1 MFEKVL
7 VANRGE
13 IAVRVVR
20 TLREMGISSV
30 AVYSEADR
38 STPHVGMAD
47 EAHLLGPAV
56 PAESYLSIERIVEV
70 AKESGAEA
78 IHPGYGF
85 LAENAAFATAC
96 EQAGVVFIGPPAS
109 AIEAMGSKT
118 RAREIMAEAGV
129 PIVPGATEASPDVK
143 AATKTAKEI
152 GYPVACKAAGG
163 GGGKGFRVAMS
174 ADELADAFEGA
185 AREGEKF
192 FSDATV
198 YLERY
203 LADPRHV
210 EVQVLADSDGNVIHL
225 GERDCSIQRRHQK
238 LIEEAPAPHVDAE
251 MRERIG
257 KIATEAAAAV
267 DYRGA
272 GTVEGMQVGSDYFFL
287 EMNTRIQVE
296 HCVTEMVTGIDIVR
310 EQIRVAAGEEL
321 SVSQAEVELRGHA
334 IECRI
339 NAEAADKGF
348 APAPG
353 RIDGYVEP
361 AGPGVRVD
369 SGLKAGSEVTP
380 LYDPMVAKLI
390 VWDVD
395 RERATARMLRAL
407 GEYVIEPLTTLIP
420 FHTALLATEQ
430 WANGETC
437 RDLTEDKKWLK
448 GTNPDTSSQRSGD
461 PGSAGIRPGVSWSAE
476 GEVGEGTVER
486 TYEVEVDGSLH
497 TVKVIGAAAPATA
510 TAAGPRRPPR
520 RERSGGSGGSSGGP
534 MLASPLQGTV
544 LRVAVEKGQ
553 EVAEGALVC
562 VIEAMKMENEIT
574 AHMAGKVTQL
584 AVSEGGSVNAG
595 DAIAKIE

>member
-13 IAVRVVR
+13 IAIRVMR
-20 TLREMGISSV
+20 ALREMGITSV
-30 AVYSEADR
+30 GVYSEADR
-38 STPHVGMAD
+38 ETPHVREAD
-47 EAHLLGPAV
+47 ESFLLGPPV
-56 PAESYLSIERIVEV
+56 PAESYLNIERILEL
-70 AKESGAEA
+70 AKDAGAEA

-96 EQAGVVFIGPPAS
+96 SDAGIVFIGPPAS

-118 RAREIMAEAGV
+118 RAREIMSEAGV
-129 PIVPGATEASPDVK
+129 PIVPGSTEASPDV
-143 AATKTAKEI
+143 AAAKKTAKEI

-163 GGGKGFRVAMS
+163 GGGKGFRVAQS
-174 ADELADAFEGA
+174 EDELEEAFEGA
-185 AREGEKF
+185 SREGEKF
-192 FSDATV
+192 FSDPAV

-203 LADPRHV
+203 LEDPRHV
-210 EVQVLADSDGNVIHL
+210 EVQVLADSQGNVIHL

-238 LIEEAPAPHVDAE
+238 LIEEAPAPHVDEE

-272 GTVEGMQVGSDYFFL
+272 GTVEGMQVGEEYFFL
-287 EMNTRIQVE
+287 EMNTRVQVE

-310 EQIRVAAGEEL
+310 EQVRIAAGEEL
-321 SVSQAEVELRGHA
+321 SVLQEQVELRGHA

-339 NAEAADKGF
+339 NAEAAHKNF

-353 RIDGYVEP
+353 PIEHYIEP

-369 SGLKAGSEVTP
+369 SGLEAGTEVTP

-390 VWDVD
+390 VWDTD
-395 RERATARMLRAL
+395 RAKATARMLRAL
-407 GEYVIEPLTTLIP
+407 GEYEISPLTTLIP
-420 FHTALLATEQ
+420 FHRAILSTEQ

-437 RDLTEDKKWLK
+437 RDLTEDRKWLK
-448 GTNPDTSSQRSGD
+448 ALAPEAPPAPSDGE
-461 PGSAGIRPGVSWSAE
+461 AAE
-476 GEVGEGTVER
+476 GTAER
-486 TYEVEVDGSLH
+486 TYKVEVDGRLH
-497 TVKVIGAAAPATA
+497 AVKVIGAAAPAGNPG
-510 TAAGPRRPPR
+510 TAAKRPPR
-520 RERSGGSGGSSGGP
+520 RERAAGGGGGGGGGP
-534 MLASPLQGTV
+534 TLASPLQGSI

-553 EVAEGALVC
+553 EVAEGDLIC

-574 AHMAGKVTQL
+574 AHVAGKVTEL
-584 AVSEGGSVNAG
+584 KVSEGGSVNSG
-595 DAIAKIE
+595 DPIATIE